1 MSADLSK
8 IPFADLLWSASA
20 GRRSGDLVLE
30 HEEVR
35 RTLVFDQGRL
45 VSASS
50 ALERDR
56 LGEFLLAQGGITA
69 TERTRAEE
77 SVRAGRHRRF
87 VDALVAEA
95 NLTRQDLGR
104 LVGGQVK
111 QIVLSLFKL
120 NGGAA
125 RFSEGE
131 PSVEVDQMVGVSLHR
146 LLYVGI
152 RSMHEPELILAGL
165 GDLDRDVVL
174 APDLPFRFV
183 LRKCPPGEIRILQE
197 AREPT
202 ILRHLASEADR
213 LSPAKLK
220 AVYALYASGVIEDV
234 TGPEGLPTL
243 KPVEHIETN
252 TFLLSSHHEVDLPD
266 ADGMRQEVDQELAFS
281 DRLDVSGWIRLATR
295 KDVVRALG
303 IKLDRYLRFLGRAGD
318 DPDLKLKLE
327 ALIGRITIVL
337 SRFGE
342 DPVRQVQDASATQ
355 TIPPHMRALCTLPDA
370 DPEARRATERRPK
383 LKTAPL
389 SPPDT
394 G

>member
-1 MSADLSK
+1 LSADLSK
-8 IPFADLLWSASA
+8 IPCADLLWSASA

-30 HEEVR
+30 HEGVR

-50 ALERDR
+50 ALERDG
-56 LGEFLLAQGGITA
+56 LADFLLAQGRITA
-69 TERTRAEE
+69 TERARAEE

-95 NLTRQDLGR
+95 NLTRQNLGP
-104 LVGGQVK
+104 LVGAQVK
-111 QIVLSLFKL
+111 QIVLSPFKL
-120 NGGAA
+120 KGGVAHF
-125 RFSEGE
+125 REGE
-131 PSVEVDQMVGVSLHR
+131 PSVDVDQMVGLSLHR

-152 RSMHEPELILAGL
+152 RSMHEPELILTGL

-174 APDLPFRFV
+174 APDPPFRFV

-202 ILRHLASEADR
+202 TLRSLASEAHR
-213 LSPAKLK
+213 LLPAKLK
-220 AVYALYASGVIEDV
+220 GVYALYASGVIEDA

-243 KPVEHIETN
+243 KPVEHVETN
-252 TFLLSSHHEVDLPD
+252 TYLLASHHQSDVPDTGGMKREV
-266 ADGMRQEVDQELAFS
+266 AQELAFS
-281 DRLDVSGWIRLATR
+281 DRLDVGGWIRLATR

-303 IKLDRYLRFLGRAGD
+303 VKLERYLRFLGRAGN

-342 DPVRQVQDASATQ
+342 DPVRKVQDASATQ
-355 TIPPHMRALCTLPDA
+355 TIPPHVRASCILPDA
-370 DPEARRATERRPK
+370 AFETAHVTERRPK
-383 LKTAPL
+383 TDKARFSHP
-389 SPPDT
+389 
-394 G
+394 GAV